1 MKISR
6 PRHRNI
12 SERQE
17 WVEAICTAKE
27 DYLQKRMT
35 FAKDG
40 SDGAPHESF
49 HPGVVGELGDIV
61 PIWVP
66 NNRVAMCQAC
76 QAEFSLL
83 VRRHHCRACGK
94 VVCSSCGA
102 SRAPV
107 RYKNFEVVRVCS
119 QCCEELLKKYRVQHP
134 ELIPKFKGRPGSV
147 SRSASRKTSAP
158 RYATPAADSATAQM
172 SGYLKMRRHGRWQEG
187 WWVLQDHVLYRYV
200 AMKDPRAVE
209 AIPVL
214 GWTLESPDN
223 QASVI
228 FTL

>member
-6 PRHRNI
+6 PCHRNI
-12 SERQE
+12 PERQE

-66 NNRVAMCQAC
+66 NNRVAMCQTC

-94 VVCSSCGA
+94 VV
-102 SRAPV
+102 
-107 RYKNFEVVRVCS
+107 
-119 QCCEELLKKYRVQHP
+119 
-134 ELIPKFKGRPGSV
+134 
-147 SRSASRKTSAP
+147 
-158 RYATPAADSATAQM
+158 
-172 SGYLKMRRHGRWQEG
+172 
-187 WWVLQDHVLYRYV
+187 
-200 AMKDPRAVE
+200 
-209 AIPVL
+209 AIPTANIL
-214 GWTLESPDN
+214 TSFLFRLCAGHAA
-223 QASVI
+223 QAWPP
-228 FTL
+228 